1 MSGRELFERFR
12 TEGWRLVEQWLGD
25 HESETNHHEFKNKKD
40 PSTSALDEEDKANV
54 AKALSAFAN
63 TGGGVLVFGVD
74 AGGGGKK
81 GQTFDRVN
89 AIRPIEQV
97 EAFGGSLERRLRTF
111 TEPPIRGLDIAYA
124 TKPSTS
130 GAGVLCI
137 YVPKSTGGPHRAICA
152 TSEVNDR
159 YYMRT
164 AAGDQTMPH
173 ALLAALFA
181 YALPPKLE
189 FRARF
194 LARDFLNSELGPL
207 VELRLANRGRSPARR
222 PAVHLF
228 GPPPLIW
235 PRAPETFGI
244 QTRTTEEGLRYAAL
258 EPLPDAADL
267 VIYPESDIVLATMRC
282 DRPAFSPQGIRI
294 DFHVRVMSLDSY
306 TFEGKETLEVP
317 AGAGLEMAN
326 ERRAVV
332 RSDVEAE

>member
-1 MSGRELFERFR
+1 MSGLELFERFR
-12 TEGWRLVEQWLGD
+12 TEGWSLVEQWHSD
-25 HESETNHHEFKNKKD
+25 REPETNHLEFKNKKD
-40 PSTSALDEEDKANV
+40 PSTSVSDEEDKTNI

-63 TGGGVLVFGVD
+63 TGGGLLVLGVD

-89 AIRPIEQV
+89 AVRPIEQV
-97 EAFGGSLERRLRTF
+97 EAFGGSLGRRLRTF
-111 TEPPIRGLDIAYA
+111 TEPPIRRLDIACA
-124 TKPSTS
+124 TKPSTN
-130 GAGVLCI
+130 GAGVLGI
-137 YVPKSTGGPHRAICA
+137 HVPKSAGGPHRATCA
-152 TSEVNDR
+152 TSDVNDR

-181 YALPPKLE
+181 YRLPPRLE

-194 LARDFLNSELGPL
+194 SIRNFLDPNVGPF

-235 PRAPETFGI
+235 PDSLEEFGI
-244 QTRTTEEGLRYAAL
+244 EVRTTEEGLSYIAL
-258 EPLPDAADL
+258 EPLPHAADL
-267 VIYPESDIVLATMRC
+267 VIYPESDLVLGTARC
-282 DRPAFSPQGIRI
+282 DRAARSQLGIRVE
-294 DFHVRVMSLDSY
+294 FHVRIMSLDSQ
-306 TFEGKETLEVP
+306 TFEGKAVLEVP
-317 AGAGLEMAN
+317 PGATLDMAN

-332 RSDVEAE
+332 SGDVEAE